1 MRSSVAITHSHHG
14 PVVLLQDY
22 DSDFE
27 GGEADALAL
36 KEAERWEPDPGG
48 CLPLLGWRAA
58 MLRCMLHLDRL
69 VAGRMEQQLAPVRL
83 LVPAAVAQ

>member
-1 MRSSVAITHSHHG
+1 M
-14 PVVLLQDY
+14 VLLQDY